1 MRFRLRV
8 VFATSIAVSL
18 AIALACGAAFFMAK
32 HAVLQ
37 AVDDSLLHTAT
48 SITHGDLEAD
58 HVRGSGFELVF
69 ADGTTFGGRQVP
81 VDQAVLEIARHQ
93 SPAQFLTVNVGRT
106 TFREYA
112 VPVPRG
118 TEMPC
123 PSGEC
128 IVTQNAAQV
137 FTADVTGQ
145 HDQLSALAHA
155 LLIVSLFGVLLAA
168 LLGYLAAHAAL
179 SPLERVTDD
188 IERIAETTDVR
199 QRLDESGTDELARL
213 RRTFNKLM
221 NSVESSQRLQ
231 RQLVIDA
238 SHELRTPLTSL
249 RTNAQVLNQIDRLDA
264 TDRSQLIND
273 MIVQVDEL
281 ALLITDLGELSR
293 GEESEGVVEDIRLD
307 ELVEESVEIA
317 RTHAR
322 TRDITIT
329 YTAEP
334 TLVHVRRD
342 RLARAVNNLLG
353 NAVKFAPVG
362 GHISVDVRHGTV
374 RVEDNGTGVPEA
386 EQPFVFD
393 RFWRS
398 PSARSM
404 PGSGLGLAI
413 VAQVASEAGGSARVG
428 TSDTLGGASFTLAL
442 PPYPLTE
449 EEQ

>member
-1 MRFRLRV
+1 M
-8 VFATSIAVSL
+8 
-18 AIALACGAAFFMAK
+18 
-32 HAVLQ
+32 
-37 AVDDSLLHTAT
+37 
-48 SITHGDLEAD
+48 
-58 HVRGSGFELVF
+58 
-69 ADGTTFGGRQVP
+69 
-81 VDQAVLEIARHQ
+81 
-93 SPAQFLTVNVGRT
+93 
-106 TFREYA
+106 
-112 VPVPRG
+112 
-118 TEMPC
+118 
-123 PSGEC
+123 
-128 IVTQNAAQV
+128 
-137 FTADVTGQ
+137 
-145 HDQLSALAHA
+145 
-155 LLIVSLFGVLLAA
+155 
-168 LLGYLAAHAAL
+168 
-179 SPLERVTDD
+179 
-188 IERIAETTDVR
+188 
-199 QRLDESGTDELARL
+199 
-213 RRTFNKLM
+213 
-221 NSVESSQRLQ
+221 
-231 RQLVIDA
+231 DA

-398 PSARSM
+398 PSARSR

-442 PPYPLTE
+442 PPYPLPE